1 MKEQRVTWSV
11 LLRQSNLLTN
21 KGQYYP
27 QVLLRDRIS
36 VDQLIHRIVAAGSE
50 YKLETYLAIAHR
62 LEREIRDY
70 LIEGYA
76 ISSSLGTLTPTVT
89 GMWNFD
95 RIDPEARAQN
105 QATLNYTM
113 SKEMK
118 ESFANPLFHAVGSR
132 SSRLAIG
139 RVINTRHRD
148 VEGIASPGDYLIL
161 EGRLLLMNGEL
172 PERGIY
178 FVDAG
183 TEEEVAFIG
192 PEDMFHNTRSM
203 IHIQVPEDLP
213 VGTYSLR
220 VVSQCTTGPR
230 PLKEAASNEYGGL
243 QIMPRDEAMAAVEA
257 RREKER
263 D

>member
-1 MKEQRVTWSV
+1 MEKKRVTWSV
-11 LLRQSNLLTN
+11 LLRRSNLITN

-27 QVLLRDRIS
+27 QVLLMDRIS
-36 VDQLIHRIVAAGSE
+36 VDQLIRRIVEAGSE

-95 RIDPEARAQN
+95 RLDPDARAQN
-105 QATLNYTM
+105 KATLNYTM
-113 SKEMK
+113 SKELK
-118 ESFANPLFHAVGSR
+118 ESFATPLFHAVGSR
-132 SSRLAIG
+132 TSRLAIG
-139 RVINTRHRD
+139 HVINPRHRD
-148 VEGIASPGDYLIL
+148 VEAIASPGEYLIL

-172 PERGIY
+172 SERGIY
-178 FVDAG
+178 FIDEE
-183 TEEEVAFIG
+183 TEEVAAFIR
-192 PEDMFHNTRSM
+192 PEEMLLNTRSM
-203 IHIQVPEDLP
+203 IHIQVPQDLP
-213 VGTYSLR
+213 PGTYRLR

-243 QIMPRDEAMAAVEA
+243 QILSRDEAAAAVEA
-257 RREKER
+257 RREKAR

>member
-1 MKEQRVTWSV
+1 MKDKRVTWQV
-11 LLRQSNLLTN
+11 LLRKYNLDPH
-21 KGQYYP
+21 KDEFYP
-27 QVLLRDRIS
+27 QVLLMDRIS
-36 VDQLIHRIVAAGSE
+36 VDQLIRRIVAAGSE

-95 RIDPEARAQN
+95 RIDPDARAQN
-105 QATLNYTM
+105 KATLNYTM
-113 SKEMK
+113 SKELK

-132 SSRLAIG
+132 TSRLAIG
-139 RVINTRHRD
+139 HVINPRHRD
-148 VEGIASPGDYLIL
+148 VEAIASPGEYLIL

-172 PERGIY
+172 PERGLY
-178 FVDAG
+178 FVDEE
-183 TEEEVAFIG
+183 TEEDAAFIR
-192 PEDMFHNTRSM
+192 PEDMLLNTRSI
-203 IHIQVPEDLP
+203 IHIQVPGDLP
-213 VGTYSLR
+213 IGTYRLR

-230 PLKEAASNEYGGL
+230 PLKEAASSEYGGL
-243 QIMPRDEAMAAVEA
+243 RIMPRDEAAAAVEA
-257 RREKER
+257 RREKAR